1 MRPERRRA
9 ALAAAVLLV
18 AACAA
23 DGSGA
28 SDAAGEALPGTAWLA
43 EDIQGGGVL
52 DRLRTT
58 LSFLGD
64 GRVAGTGGCNR
75 FNGPVEVKGQ
85 SIHFGSLA
93 VTMMACS
100 PAVMQQEERFFAALT
115 AASQWKRTP
124 ERKLVLSDA
133 AGKPVLVMSLLPLNE
148 G

>member
-1 MRPERRRA
+1 MKPARRRA
-9 ALAAAVLLV
+9 ALAAMLL

-23 DGSGA
+23 NEAAASGA
-28 SDAAGEALPGTAWLA
+28 ADETLPGTAWLA

-52 DRLRTT
+52 DRLQTT

-75 FNGPVEVKGQ
+75 FNGPVDVKGQ

-100 PAVMQQEERFFAALT
+100 PAVMQQEERFFAAV
-115 AASQWKRTP
+115 AAAAQWKRTP

-133 AGKPVLVMSLLPLNE
+133 AGKPVVVMSLLPLNNE
-148 G
+148 AD

>member
-1 MRPERRRA
+1 MRPAQRRA
-9 ALAAAVLLV
+9 ALAAVLLV

-23 DGSGA
+23 DGSSA
-28 SDAAGEALPGTAWLA
+28 PSAAGDPLPGTAWLA
-43 EDIQGGGVL
+43 EDIEGGGVL

-64 GRVAGTGGCNR
+64 GRVSGNGGCNR

-100 PAVMQQEERFFAALT
+100 PAVMNQEERFFAALK
-115 AASQWKRTP
+115 AATQWQRTP
-124 ERKLVLSDA
+124 QHKLMLSDA
-133 AGKPVLVMSLLPLNE
+133 AGKPVLVMSLLPLDR

>member
-1 MRPERRRA
+1 MRPARRRV
-9 ALAAAVLLV
+9 ALAAALLV
-18 AACAA
+18 AACTAG
-23 DGSGA
+23 GSGA
-28 SDAAGEALPGTAWLA
+28 RGAEGDTLPGTAWLA

-93 VTMMACS
+93 ATMMACS
-100 PAVMQQEERFFAALT
+100 PAVMDQEQRFFAAL
-115 AASQWKRTP
+115 AAATQWKRTP

-133 AGKPVLVMSLLPLNE
+133 AGKPVVVMSLLPLNE

>member
-1 MRPERRRA
+1 M
-9 ALAAAVLLV
+9 LLV
-18 AACAA
+18 AACTA
-23 DGSGA
+23 DGAGASGA
-28 SDAAGEALPGTAWLA
+28 GGDALPGTAWLA

-75 FNGPVEVKGQ
+75 YNGPVEVKEQ

-100 PAVMQQEERFFAALT
+100 PAVMHQEERFFAALT
-115 AASQWKRTP
+115 AVTQWKQTP

-133 AGKPVLVMSLLPLNE
+133 AGKPVVVMSLLPLNNE
-148 G
+148 AD